1 MKKEVPHIPLMHI
14 RFKVISWL
22 KSNKNNSLIKT
33 LYKLFK
39 IFTIA
44 TMELKD
50 LKVPKNIATTS
61 F

>member
-1 MKKEVPHIPLMHI
+1 MMHI
-14 RFKVISWL
+14 QFKVISWL